1 MGNSVIDNWMSL
13 AAPAVLLGVGMV
25 ALIEVGRQLGLRRIR
40 RTPAGQQSGVGAV
53 EGAVFALFGLLI
65 AFTFSGAGSRFDAR
79 RALVTEEANAIGT
92 AWLRLELLP
101 ASAQPDLRA
110 LFRNYL
116 DSRLETYRLLPDVA
130 AARQELTRSV
140 ELQGQIWKQAVA
152 AVRESSTTM
161 AGMLLLPALNQMIDI
176 TTTRT
181 MATQMHPP
189 TVVFLMLGALA
200 LMSAL
205 LAGHGMASG
214 RERSWVHVLCFATI
228 IAATVYVIVDMEYP
242 RFGMIR
248 VDAVDQVLKDLRQS
262 MN

>member
-1 MGNSVIDNWMSL
+1 MFDSIMESWISL
-13 AAPAVLLGVGMV
+13 AAVTVFLGVGMV
-25 ALIEVGRQLGLRRIR
+25 ALVEVGRRLALRRIR
-40 RTPAGQQSGVGAV
+40 REPGGQQSGVSAV

-92 AWLRLELLP
+92 AWLRLDLLP
-101 ASAQPDLRA
+101 PDAQPGLRA
-110 LFRNYL
+110 LFRTYL
-116 DSRLETYRLLPDVA
+116 DSRLETYRKLPDVA

-140 ELQGQIWKQAVA
+140 QLQGQIWTQAVS
-152 AVRESSTTM
+152 AVRESSTTT

-181 MATQMHPP
+181 MATMMHPP
-189 TVVFLMLGALA
+189 LVVFLMLGALA

-214 RERSWVHVLCFATI
+214 GQRSWVHVLGFATI
-228 IAATVYVIVDMEYP
+228 VAATVYVIVDMEYP

-248 VDAVDQVLKDLRQS
+248 VDAVDQVLRDLRQS

>member
-1 MGNSVIDNWMSL
+1 MGNSVIDNWMLL

-25 ALIEVGRQLGLRRIR
+25 ALVEVGRQLGLRRIR

-101 ASAQPDLRA
+101 PSAQPDLRA

-176 TTTRT
+176 TTTRGRW
-181 MATQMHPP
+181 PP
-189 TVVFLMLGALA
+189 
-200 LMSAL
+200 
-205 LAGHGMASG
+205 
-214 RERSWVHVLCFATI
+214 RCIRRRS
-228 IAATVYVIVDMEYP
+228 Y
-242 RFGMIR
+242 
-248 VDAVDQVLKDLRQS
+248 S
-262 MN
+262 

>member
-1 MGNSVIDNWMSL
+1 VEFSL
-13 AAPAVLLGVGMV
+13 IVALGALVLFGVLL
-25 ALIEVGRQLGLRRIR
+25 ALLELGGRLGAREMARHPDA
-40 RTPAGQQSGVGAV
+40 TAGSGAL
-53 EGAVFALFGLLI
+53 EGAVFALLGLLL
-65 AFTFSGAGSRFDAR
+65 AFTFFGAASRFDDR
-79 RALVTEEANAIGT
+79 RKLIVEESNAIGT
-92 AWLRLELLP
+92 AYLRLDLLP
-101 ASAQPDLRA
+101 GSVQPELRDAFRRYVDQRLAVYRALPDLTAAGIELARA
-110 LFRNYL
+110 N
-116 DSRLETYRLLPDVA
+116 DS
-130 AARQELTRSV
+130 Q
-140 ELQGQIWKQAVA
+140 QQIWAKVVA
-152 AVRESSTTM
+152 TST
-161 AGMLLLPALNQMIDI
+161 APGSAPSAAMLLLPALNEMIDI

>member
-1 MGNSVIDNWMSL
+1 MESWLSL
-13 AAPAVLLGVGMV
+13 VAIAVLLGGAMV
-25 ALIEVGRQLGLRRIR
+25 ALIEVGRQLGLRRIQSA
-40 RTPAGQQSGVGAV
+40 PAGQQSGVSAV

-92 AWLRLELLP
+92 AWLRLDLLP
-101 ASAQPDLRA
+101 AGAQPDLRV
-110 LFRNYL
+110 LFRSYL
-116 DSRLETYRLLPDVA
+116 DSRLETYRKLPDVA

-140 ELQGQIWKQAVA
+140 ELQGQIWKQAVSA
-152 AVRESSTTM
+152 ARESSTTT

-181 MATQMHPP
+181 MATMMHPP
-189 TVVFLMLGALA
+189 LILFVMLGALA

-205 LAGHGMASG
+205 LAGHGMAAG
-214 RERSWVHVLCFATI
+214 GQRSWVHVLCFATI
-228 IAATVYVIVDMEYP
+228 VAATIYVIVDMEYP

-248 VDAVDQVLKDLRQS
+248 VDAVDQVLKELRQS